1 MARKHW
7 RGVSGFCVKEEAV
20 DGDEKIYYKT
30 FVNPVM
36 MCGAVTLAVKR
47 EQENKLDVPEMRML
61 RLMCIIV
68 KLGRIRNERI
78 RDSENGRNV
87 KYNARNRAEVVR
99 GCNWKSRR
107 ACVTAQVGRFGE
119 KTRETEVV
127 WTCTEER

>member
-36 MCGAVTLAVKR
+36 MSGAVTFAVKR
-47 EQENKLDVPEMRML
+47 EQEKKLHEPEMRIL

-78 RDSENGRNV
+78 RDTAKMDVMSNTMQERLKWCGHV
-87 KYNARNRAEVVR
+87 IGRAEGHV
-99 GCNWKSRR
+99 
-107 ACVTAQVGRFGE
+107 
-119 KTRETEVV
+119 
-127 WTCTEER
+127 